1 MGALNCFPEITAH
14 NFKLLNEEERK
25 NKGKAANDSGD
36 GKPLF
41 KLRSAD
47 DVCNAPPL
55 RWLVRGVM
63 PDKGVA
69 TWYGPSG
76 SGKSFLIFDFA
87 AAVAGDA
94 EFWFGRRLNHAP
106 VTYVCLEGEAGLG
119 KRVQAWRKLN
129 GKPIP
134 DTLKFITQP
143 FDLLSTDL
151 EALAKVIIDGGG
163 ANGVTV
169 IDTLNRATP
178 GCDENSSSDMSKIIA
193 AASEL
198 QRLIGGL
205 VILVSHTGK
214 DTSKGLRGHSSLY
227 AALDAAIEIKVS
239 GNQREWVIAKSKDD
253 SMGDSFPFKLEIV
266 SLGVDE
272 FGDEITSCVACPA
285 DANGSIFNNKQASLS
300 GNQKIIFEALKA
312 IFNQSSQGADTEV
325 VTGLSLDDAIERTRV
340 KLVCDSKRQ
349 TERAKA
355 AISALVAKGLLRFHD
370 DWIYPT

>member
-1 MGALNCFPEITAH
+1 MGALNWNPELTRQNQRLFMQEQNKGKH
-14 NFKLLNEEERK
+14 
-25 NKGKAANDSGD
+25 KGKAANDSD
-36 GKPLF
+36 GKPPF

-47 DVCNAPPL
+47 ELCNAPQP
-55 RWLVRGVM
+55 RWLV
-63 PDKGVA
+63 KGVIPA
-69 TWYGPSG
+69 EGVGSIYGPSG
-76 SGKSFLIFDFA
+76 GGKSFFVLDVLIAITGTD
-87 AAVAGDA
+87 

-106 VTYVCLEGEAGLG
+106 ATYVCLEGEAGLG
-119 KRVQAWRKLN
+119 KRVQAWRKHYN
-129 GKPIP
+129 KPIP
-134 DTLKFITQP
+134 DGLQFITQP
-143 FDLLSTDL
+143 FDLLSDDVA
-151 EALAKVIIDGGG
+151 ELAKVIINGGG

-178 GCDENSSSDMSKIIA
+178 GCDENSSGDMSKIIA

-198 QRLIGGL
+198 QRLIGGM

-214 DTSKGLRGHSSLY
+214 DTSKGLRGHSSLF
-227 AALDAAIEIKVS
+227 AALDSAIEIKAN
-239 GNQREWVIAKSKDD
+239 GKQREWIIAKSKDD

-285 DANGSIFNNKQASLS
+285 DANGSIFSNKETSLS
-300 GNQKIIFEALKA
+300 GNQKIIFEAMTA
-312 IFNQSSQGADTEV
+312 IFNQSICDVEP
-325 VTGLSLDDAIERTRV
+325 VTSISLDDAIEKTRV

-370 DWIYPT
+370 DCLYPT